1 MKPFQSFNSSDMIL
15 FLQLVEPTTMDPHAS
30 CKHLKCQMIILYFV
44 FKNMFFLFDS
54 CPGLE
59 HFGVY
64 YDNAIYYLSTNPDTD
79 VVKHF
84 LDEGKQIREIKG
96 CKIPN
101 HHLRPQYTF
110 HLQG

>member
-1 MKPFQSFNSSDMIL
+1 MTLK
-15 FLQLVEPTTMDPHAS
+15 PTTMDNHAFGS
-30 CKHLKCQMIILYFV
+30 KYFKWSKDNIIFCIWKYV
-44 FKNMFFLFDS
+44 FLFDS
-54 CPGLE
+54 CPEFE

-64 YDNAIYYLSTNPDTD
+64 SDNVFYYLSTNPDIN

-84 LDEGKQIREIKG
+84 LDEGKQIREIER

-101 HHLRPQYTF
+101 RHLQSQYTH